1 MSNLKDTDGIEQQ
14 YTEHPYP
21 DPIFDMFDRIQTG
34 YRQGSCPEAHWHK
47 LFPEKT
53 YRDDLNVLIAGCGTN
68 QAVYH
73 ALKFPNSHHYAIDVS
88 DESLSKE
95 LMALGKITPVD
106 ESKTQNRSVGLKT
119 SDKPA
124 PKKRAAKKRKA

>member
-1 MSNLKDTDGIEQQ
+1 MVAGK
-14 YTEHPYP
+14 
-21 DPIFDMFDRIQTG
+21 
-34 YRQGSCPEAHWHK
+34 RQEPGA
-47 LFPEKT
+47 T
-53 YRDDLNVLIAGCGTN
+53 
-68 QAVYH
+68 
-73 ALKFPNSHHYAIDVS
+73 IDIS

-124 PKKRAAKKRKA
+124 PKKRAAKNRKA